1 MLVEKFCCFR
11 LESTAKFFG
20 WLGIIGTVLLT
31 IISIVGIVNAS
42 ELAAALQ
49 KQGLKISEG
58 DIQLFLYIYIVSDLI
73 GFAANICLIL
83 GTVQKR
89 HNLVLVWL
97 IVSALGIVFSIIFMF
112 LTSTYGSLIG
122 LAFTIYLW
130 IAMFSLCKGI
140 KSERQTG
147 FSRPAEYVPKQM
159 A

>member
-1 MLVEKFCCFR
+1 MVVEKFCCFR

-20 WLGIIGTVLLT
+20 WLGVIGTVLLT
-31 IISIVGIVNAS
+31 IISIVGIVNAH
-42 ELAAALQ
+42 ELSAALQ

-58 DIQLFLYIYIVSDLI
+58 DIQLFLYIYIVLVLI
-73 GFAANICLIL
+73 SGAASICLIL

-97 IVSALGIVFSIIFMF
+97 IANAVGIVFSIIFMF
-112 LTSTYGSLIG
+112 LFSSYSSLIG
-122 LAFTIYLW
+122 LALNIYLW
-130 IAMFSLCKGI
+130 IAMFSLYKRI

-147 FSRPAEYVPKQM
+147 FSRPAEFMPKQM